1 MKRTLKLVNDW
12 LNWGV
17 ESQPNYSLRRKT
29 LHTNMIVLAGLLGM
43 FLCDVSFLWLG
54 YSQDIPQMLA
64 ITVAHLPL
72 YLLFIIS
79 TWLNRLGRYSAA
91 RALLMLTALSSVLIP
106 IVIVAG
112 DFLRFHYF
120 LLLFA
125 AAPMVMYSLREWM
138 LSLFLSLI
146 CVGLFFMVQFGGIE
160 HDPILDRIDQ
170 DTVEFLRASYLYVM
184 CVTLL
189 VFAWVVERTATQNE
203 STLQLL
209 SVTDPLTGMPNR
221 RFFDLSLRQEIAK
234 GQRHEHSLILAML
247 DVDHFKH
254 VNDTFGHE
262 VGDEVLKCVAQ
273 KISEST
279 RAGSVIARIGG
290 EEFSILLSRISMV
303 EASEVAER
311 IRGAVES
318 IEYRHAGKSFK
329 VTISIG
335 LAEVGMDVEQA
346 FKEADD
352 ALYLAKRAGR
362 NRVEVHHG

>member
-1 MKRTLKLVNDW
+1 MKHTLKLINDW

-17 ESQPNYSLRRKT
+17 DLQPNYSLKRKT

-43 FLCDVSFLWLG
+43 FLCDVSFFWLG

-91 RALLMLTALSSVLIP
+91 RALLMLTALTSVLIP
-106 IVIVAG
+106 IVVVVG
-112 DFLRFHYF
+112 EHLRFHYF

-138 LSLFLSLI
+138 LSLLLSLI

-170 DTVEFLRASYLYVM
+170 DTLEFLRASYLNVM

-189 VFAWVVERTATQNE
+189 VFAWVIERTATQNE
-203 STLQLL
+203 HTLQLL
-209 SVTDPLTGMPNR
+209 SVTDSLTGIPNR
-221 RFFDLSLRQEIAK
+221 RFFDLSIRQEIAK
-234 GQRHEHSLILAML
+234 GLRHEHSLILAML
-247 DVDHFKH
+247 DIDLFKQ

-273 KISEST
+273 KITEST

-290 EEFSILLSRISMV
+290 EEFTILLSRISMQ
-303 EASEVAER
+303 EAIEVAER
-311 IRGAVES
+311 IRGAIES
-318 IEYRHAGKSFK
+318 IEYRHGEKTFN

-335 LAEVGMDVEQA
+335 LAEVGVDIEQA
-346 FKEADD
+346 FKAADE
-352 ALYLAKRAGR
+352 ALYIAKRAGR
-362 NRVEVHHG
+362 NRVEVQHG